1 MEKYKIIKKGYQIDF
16 SKVDEGYMYGPE
28 TCVADSRN
36 EARYILFNRRIIFSL
51 KCSDDVTYTNIPVI
65 RCKEV
70 DLVEF
75 EGHNITRNKI
85 ADLLKDRE
93 RSKMLDDLME
103 DETKQFFYIR
113 KGGYYRP
120 HSSGYTDMRHRAG
133 VYDKKRA
140 IKSARMCKDLVL
152 IPINIEEHN
161 KMIQDEIDDLETRL
175 IVIPSSDDDMVRFEN
190 NGYIFQRKK
199 IN

>member
-16 SKVDEGYMYGPE
+16 SKVDEGYMYCPE

-51 KCSDDVTYTNIPVI
+51 NCNDEVTYANIPVI
-65 RCKEV
+65 RCEEV

-75 EGHNITRNKI
+75 EGKNITRNKI
-85 ADLLKDRE
+85 RELLKDRE

-113 KGGYYRP
+113 KGSYYRP
-120 HSSGYTDMRHRAG
+120 DECGYTDMRHRAG
-133 VYDKKRA
+133 VFDKATA
-140 IKSARMCKDLVL
+140 IDCARSCNQLDLIV
-152 IPINIEEHN
+152 INIEEHN
-161 KMIQDEIDDLETRL
+161 MMIQREIDDLETRL
-175 IVIPSSDDDMVRFEN
+175 IVIPNISDDTMVDYVED
-190 NGYIFQRKK
+190 GYIYHRKK
-199 IN
+199 

>member
-16 SKVDEGYMYGPE
+16 YKVDEGYMYNPE

-51 KCSDDVTYTNIPVI
+51 ISNDEITYTNIPVI
-65 RCKEV
+65 RCEEV

-75 EGHNITRNKI
+75 EGKNITRNKI
-85 ADLLKDRE
+85 RELLKDRE
-93 RSKMLDDLME
+93 RSKMLDELMV

-113 KGGYYRP
+113 KGSYYRP
-120 HSSGYTDMRHRAG
+120 DESGYTDMRHRAG
-133 VYDKKRA
+133 VYDKSTA
-140 IKSARMCKDLVL
+140 IDCARSCNQLDL
-152 IPINIEEHN
+152 ITINIEEHN

-175 IVIPSSDDDMVRFEN
+175 IVIPNTSDDSMVDYVED
-190 NGYIFQRKK
+190 GYIYHRKK
-199 IN
+199 

>member
-16 SKVDEGYMYGPE
+16 SKTDECYMYEPE

-51 KCSDDVTYTNIPVI
+51 TSNDEVTYANIPVI
-65 RCKEV
+65 RCEEV

-75 EGHNITRNKI
+75 EGQNITRNKI
-85 ADLLKDRE
+85 PDLLKDHE
-93 RSKMLDDLME
+93 RSKMLADLMN
-103 DETKQFFYIR
+103 DESKQFFYIR
-113 KGGYYRP
+113 KGNYYRP
-120 HSSGYTDMRHRAG
+120 NESGYTDMRHRAG
-133 VYDKKRA
+133 VYDKATA
-140 IKSARMCKDLVL
+140 IDCARSCKQLDL

-175 IVIPSSDDDMVRFEN
+175 IVIPSSDGDNIVRYEN
-190 NGYIFQRKK
+190 NGYIFQRKQ
-199 IN
+199 

>member
-1 MEKYKIIKKGYQIDF
+1 M
-16 SKVDEGYMYGPE
+16 
-28 TCVADSRN
+28 
-36 EARYILFNRRIIFSL
+36 ILIIFSL